1 MLRLTTK
8 RKENIMAIKQTMQ
21 VLGAKGNKGEFE
33 GTKFDYTKMR
43 VVMDVSDRNGTEVGF
58 NVSEIV
64 FGLSDNFEKVKGYTY
79 PLMCDLEISM
89 TTRGYEIESCK
100 PTAAAASRV

>member
-1 MLRLTTK
+1 
-8 RKENIMAIKQTMQ
+8 MAIKQSLQ

-43 VVMDVSDRNGTEVGF
+43 VVLDVSDRNGTEVGF
-58 NVSEIV
+58 NVSEMV
-64 FGLSDNFEKVKGYTY
+64 FGLSENFEKVKNFAY
-79 PLMCDLEISM
+79 PLMCDIEISM

-100 PTAAAASRV
+100 PSAASARV